1 MAAPL
6 LPPVTWSERGLA
18 TGTAAPRPPGRLDRL
33 LGLALLL
40 AWRWLGLLL
49 LPWLLLHPRARRHVV
64 GLPAPEPGWTWL
76 HGASAGEHTA
86 ARALA
91 LVIGPEVW
99 RTKSSLRTPVRG
111 AFPAP
116 FDLPWVVGRWLDRA
130 RPVRLVLVE
139 AELWPGWLWHCRR
152 RGIPVAV
159 VNARPGRG
167 TSRWRRLGPLWRWLT
182 WGVTF
187 VSQEETGDLKLAT
200 QLQAAAF
207 ALSRDT
213 FIAASTRPGDEARVL
228 AAWSQL
234 PAPRPLLVLAPR
246 HLDRTTEV
254 ADLLQTAGVRWRRR
268 TEGVDALQEVEVLLL
283 DTVGELS
290 TLYPQARA
298 AFVGGTF
305 DEALGGHSPAEAFA
319 AGIPVVGG
327 PHRHSNPVA
336 WQNGIALTVRAV
348 EAEEAARQLAAAMAQ
363 ALKLGPQA
371 ATGGGSDAAM
381 RTAAALP
388 EGRLPE
394 ERPARPWLW
403 PLVPVVRA
411 AGRSRR
417 AWRGRPE
424 RAGVHVVSVG
434 ALAAGGAGKT
444 PAVAW
449 LAAALQARL
458 GPEAVWVVARGYRRQ
473 GRGPAVRSALP
484 QAGWERG
491 YLGDELE
498 LLRRRGVPVV
508 SAPDRVAGAAEAAR
522 LGAQV
527 VLLDDGFQ
535 HRRLHR
541 ELDVVCLDAAWPDAR
556 GPIPVGE
563 RREPWSA
570 LGRAQW
576 LWESHGVAS
585 PPPPGRRLRA
595 PEPVTLPVDSALPRV
610 QAVAV
615 PTHWMHRGQRLPLSA
630 VQGEV
635 VVGAAISKPE
645 RFLSTVVRLGL
656 DVGQVRLARDH
667 GELHGLPPGAVV
679 TEKDAARLPADADV
693 HALVLGLEVW
703 GGQALVEAILE
714 GEAERSVGVRGSGD

>member
-1 MAAPL
+1 MPAPPPI
-6 LPPVTWSERGLA
+6 PPVTWSERGLA
-18 TGTAAPRPPGRLDRL
+18 TGTRAPPPPSLLDRL
-33 LGLALLL
+33 LGGLLLL
-40 AWRWLGLLL
+40 AWRALGLLL
-49 LPWLLLHPRARRHVV
+49 LPWLMLHPRARRHVI

-91 LVIGPEVW
+91 AVLDEPAW
-99 RTKSSLRTPVRG
+99 RTRSSLRTPVRG

-130 RPVRLVLVE
+130 RPSRLVLVE

-167 TSRWRRLGPLWRWLT
+167 TSRWRRLGPAWRWLT

-200 QLQAAAF
+200 QLSSAAF

-228 AAWSQL
+228 AAWARL
-234 PAPRPLLVLAPR
+234 PEPRPLLVIAPR
-246 HLDRTTEV
+246 HMERSGEV
-254 ADLLQTAGVRWRRR
+254 VELLQAAGVRWRRR
-268 TEGVDALQEVEVLLL
+268 TQGVDELLQVEVLLL
-283 DTVGELS
+283 DTVGELA
-290 TLYPQARA
+290 TLYAQARA

-305 DEALGGHSPAEAFA
+305 DPAIGGHSPAEAFA

-327 PHRHSNPVA
+327 PHRQSNPVA
-336 WQNGIALTVRAV
+336 WQNGIALTVQVHSTQSATAV
-348 EAEEAARQLAAAMAQ
+348 ETQLSVAMAQ
-363 ALKLGPQA
+363 ALKLGPRPVTRSEA
-371 ATGGGSDAAM
+371 AVRA
-381 RTAAALP
+381 AAALP
-388 EGRLPE
+388 DGQTPAETW
-394 ERPARPWLW
+394 ARPWLW
-403 PLVPVVRA
+403 PLVPAVQAVGRA
-411 AGRSRR
+411 RR
-417 AWRGRPE
+417 AWRGRPQ
-424 RAGVHVVSVG
+424 RVGVPVVSVG

-473 GRGPAVRSALP
+473 ASGPAVRSALP
-484 QAGWERG
+484 QAGWERN

-498 LLRRRGVPVV
+498 LLRRRGIPVV
-508 SAPDRVAGAAEAAR
+508 SSPDRVAGAREAFR
-522 LGAQV
+522 LGARLI
-527 VLLDDGFQ
+527 LLDDGFQ

-541 ELDVVCLDAAWPDAR
+541 DLDVVCLDAAWPDAR

-563 RREPWSA
+563 RREPWSGLA
-570 LGRAQW
+570 RAHW

-595 PEPVTLPVDSALPRV
+595 PEPVELPVATSLPRV
-610 QAVAV
+610 QAVAL
-615 PTHWMHRGQRLPLSA
+615 PSHWLHRGERLPLSA
-630 VQGEV
+630 VTGEV
-635 VVGAAISKPE
+635 TVGAAISKPE

-656 DVGQVRLARDH
+656 DVGPVRLARDH
-667 GELHGLPPGAVV
+667 GELHGLPAGAVV
-679 TEKDAARLPADADV
+679 TEKDAARLPAEADLY
-693 HALVLGLEVW
+693 ALVLELQVW
-703 GGQALVEAILE
+703 GGQALVEEI
-714 GEAERSVGVRGSGD
+714 VGRVG